1 MKKLTQVIASA
12 VFASVVGVGSISY
25 AQDDHPGF
33 ATVVRVQ
40 GIASYNLGDGM
51 WHPLVAG
58 KALAAGSTIR
68 TGENGTVDIIL
79 GKKIPFP
86 QSQGIPSRISPA
98 PDAAVRGFISDVP
111 SAQQNAIRL
120 TPGSEMAIDKLSI
133 NDTGAD
139 TVSDT
144 ELNLSKGRLFGS
156 VKKLSAA
163 SQYLVKI
170 PNGIAGI
177 RGTEFELGADD
188 SVACY
193 SSESGGLTLVLYVN
207 GQTITFN
214 VTPGQMVEPGT
225 ISGSNGSSPGTQ
237 PITDPIM
244 TLLSNVF
251 KTLNSTYNV
260 VVNYDYNDNSLYI
273 SSVTGDGY
281 KKISKPPVY

>member
-1 MKKLTQVIASA
+1 MKNLTQVIASA

-86 QSQGIPSRISPA
+86 QSRGIPSRISPA
-98 PDAAVRGFISDVP
+98 PDATVRGFVSDVP
-111 SAQQNAIRL
+111 AAQQNAIRL

-144 ELNLSKGRLFGS
+144 ELNLTKGRLFGS

-225 ISGSNGSSPGTQ
+225 ISGSNGSSSGTQ

-244 TLLSNVF
+244 NLLSNVF
-251 KTLNSTYNV
+251 KTLNTTYNV
-260 VVNYDYNDNSLYI
+260 VVNYDYNDNNLYI

-281 KKISKPPVY
+281 KSPSKSPVY